1 MDDPRKEF
9 VMQFAKVQGGALAA
23 LGLLLLLL
31 QVYILFS
38 STRQSGSPTQAP
50 AAPTQGEQI
59 AKFVPGGLG
68 LLALGLGGYFML
80 LQRKRRGNEELQP
93 EKTRSGLPM

>member
-1 MDDPRKEF
+1 
-9 VMQFAKVQGGALAA
+9 MQFAKVQGGALAA

-80 LQRKRRGNEELQP
+80 LQRKPASPCDGMPDRAAAPYKHR
-93 EKTRSGLPM
+93 

>member
-1 MDDPRKEF
+1 
-9 VMQFAKVQGGALAA
+9 MQFAKVQGGALAA
-23 LGLLLLLL
+23 LGLLLLVL

-50 AAPTQGEQI
+50 ATPTQGEQL

-68 LLALGLGGYFML
+68 LLALGLGAYLVL
-80 LQRKRRGNEELQP
+80 LQRKRRDSEDPQP
-93 EKTRSGLPM
+93 ERTRSGLPM

>member
-1 MDDPRKEF
+1 
-9 VMQFAKVQGGALAA
+9 MQFAKVQGGALAA

-68 LLALGLGGYFML
+68 LLALGLGGYLIL

>member
-1 MDDPRKEF
+1 
-9 VMQFAKVQGGALAA
+9 MQFAKVQGGALAA
-23 LGLLLLLL
+23 LGLLLLVL

-50 AAPTQGEQI
+50 ATPTQGEQI

-68 LLALGLGGYFML
+68 LLALGLGGYL
-80 LQRKRRGNEELQP
+80 VLQGKRRGSEEPQP

>member
-1 MDDPRKEF
+1 
-9 VMQFAKVQGGALAA
+9 MQFGKVQGGALAA
-23 LGLLLLLL
+23 LGLLLLAL

-50 AAPTQGEQI
+50 AAPTEGEQI

-68 LLALGLGGYFML
+68 LLALGVGGYL
-80 LQRKRRGNEELQP
+80 VLQQGKRRGSGEPQP